1 MHLLIPN
8 TPTVIKNQM
17 EREKIIIQR
26 IEWEAQ
32 TQKNRNSENLSLLRT
47 SVRSVVNLT
56 RTESSNNPN
65 AIESF

>member
-32 TQKNRNSENLSLLRT
+32 TQKNRSSENLSLLRT

-56 RTESSNNPN
+56 RTESSNNHN
-65 AIESF
+65 DTESF

>member
-65 AIESF
+65 DTESF